1 LSDYYS
7 AIDPVQRL
15 DPVSAPFFSDD
26 GGAMRMAVGRA
37 TPDTSKLPILAAVC
51 LAALVLPLSFSGGAV
66 ATPAIG
72 RDLGGSPT
80 ALNWITN
87 AFMLT
92 FGSSLMAAGA
102 LADQFGRK
110 RVFLTGIIAFATVSL
125 ALSLAPSILILDI
138 LRAAQGF
145 AAAAA
150 LSGARRHWRRNST
163 PKLAQKHSVFWAR
176 PSAWDWHSARCWP
189 DV

>member
-1 LSDYYS
+1 
-7 AIDPVQRL
+7 
-15 DPVSAPFFSDD
+15 
-26 GGAMRMAVGRA
+26 MAVGRA

-125 ALSLAPSILILDI
+125 ALSLAPSILILYFGPRRD
-138 LRAAQGF
+138 LRPLP
-145 AAAAA
+145 
-150 LSGARRHWRRNST
+150 LSPGARRHWRRNST

>member
-1 LSDYYS
+1 MS
-7 AIDPVQRL
+7 AEPVKTRTGKV
-15 DPVSAPFFSDD
+15 PV
-26 GGAMRMAVGRA
+26 
-37 TPDTSKLPILAAVC
+37 LAAVC

-72 RDLGGSPT
+72 ADLGGGPA

-87 AFMLT
+87 GFMLT

-110 RVFLTGIIAFATVSL
+110 RLFMTGIIAFAVLSL
-125 ALSLAPSILILDI
+125 ALGFAPSILVVDL
-138 LRAAQGF
+138 LRAGQGF

-150 LSGARRHWRRNST
+150 LAGGTAA
-163 PKLAQKHSVFWAR
+163 LAQEFDGPAR
-176 PSAWDWHSARCWP
+176 TRAFSLLSTTFGIGLAFGPLLAGVLIA
-189 DV
+189 